1 MVALGGMTLRGNRGR
16 LCIAG
21 FLCWACLMLATPR
34 IPHFPKHHLFADMRN
49 FFGVPNTLNVITN
62 FPFLVVGVLGL
73 VLCLHGNYLCI
84 CLRGEVWGWA
94 LFYAG
99 IASTAFG
106 SAYYHLKPEDSRV
119 IWDRLPIMI
128 ALTSLLSSFII
139 ERIDERIGFT
149 CLLPLLTIDLASIL
163 YVQMFDDLRLCMMYH
178 LIPCVAIPAMAFVF
192 PPKYT
197 HSRYWFW
204 AAGFYLL
211 AKFEAAADRKIYSA
225 NRYIISGHSLEHLC
239 LVMVPIFL
247 TVMLL
252 SRNIKIGSLTVLGTS
267 LFWRRTYM
275 KCYSIKNLLEA
286 LAISPLPPSSQLAA
300 LAISP
305 RPYCSQALAWPSS
318 LSCMQ
323 PDSPSC
329 SSGSCHLG
337 TTSSHIACGGRF
349 IWTPERT
356 KSQPMQ

>member
-252 SRNIKIGSLTVLGTS
+252 SRNIKIGRRLTVE
-267 LFWRRTYM
+267 WRHTWRETNHVADVM
-275 KCYSIKNLLEA
+275 AKAAARGEDLEHLDKWNPSFLTAFLDAPLLPCI
-286 LAISPLPPSSQLAA
+286 LY
-300 LAISP
+300 P
-305 RPYCSQALAWPSS
+305 R
-318 LSCMQ
+318 
-323 PDSPSC
+323 
-329 SSGSCHLG
+329 
-337 TTSSHIACGGRF
+337 F
-349 IWTPERT
+349 
-356 KSQPMQ
+356 